1 VHVKS
6 LLLLAAVLSSAPE
19 KAPAPGGTSPRVV
32 TICSDPW
39 MPFAG
44 DGPPDPDEG
53 LVVTLGREALARFG
67 HRVRY
72 VVVPWSRCL
81 ADVEAGRWDAVACA
95 DPREIP
101 DAIYPVE
108 PVGASGPSLF
118 TVTSSTWTYRGPS
131 SLANVR
137 LGAIRHYAYEDEID
151 GWIRTHQTDPR
162 HLFLAAGTDPL
173 RRLLGMLVAGRIDV
187 LVENRHVARWAARVH
202 GPGVAAI
209 REAGTAG
216 PAVPIF
222 IAFSRA
228 TPDGAELA
236 REFDAGLRALY
247 AQGRVA
253 ALLDRY
259 GVEPWPR
266 PAAGGAR

>member
-1 VHVKS
+1 M
-6 LLLLAAVLSSAPE
+6 LSSTPE
-19 KAPAPGGTSPRVV
+19 KAPAPGSPRVV

-53 LVVTLGREALARFG
+53 FVVTLGREALARFG

-81 ADVEAGRWDAVACA
+81 TDVRAGRWDAVACA

-118 TVTSSTWTYRGPS
+118 TVASSRWTYHGAS
-131 SLANVR
+131 SLAAVR

-151 GWIRTHQTDPR
+151 AWIRAHQSDTR
-162 HLFLAAGTDPL
+162 RVFLAAGTDPL
-173 RRLLGMLVAGRIDV
+173 RRLLEMLTAGRIDV
-187 LVENRHVARWAARVH
+187 LVENRHVARWAARMH
-202 GPGVAAI
+202 GPGVAAL

-222 IAFSRA
+222 IAFSKA
-228 TPDGAELA
+228 TPDGAALA
-236 REFDAGLRALY
+236 REFDDGLRALY
-247 AQGRVA
+247 AEGRVA

-259 GVEPWPR
+259 GLAPWPR
-266 PAAGGAR
+266 PAPGERR